1 MNIVILKGRLTRDP
15 DIRYTQGQEPI
26 CVARFN
32 LAVDR
37 KGKKDAQ
44 TTADFPSCVAFRK
57 TAESIGKWLKK
68 GTAVAITGRLQTGSY
83 TQNGQKV
90 YTTDVV
96 VSDWEFCESKG
107 KSESAQETTQEP
119 PEPTPDDG
127 GFMDLPEGMQE
138 ELPFV

>member
-1 MNIVILKGRLTRDP
+1 MNIVILKARLTRDP
-15 DIRYTQGQEPI
+15 DIRYTQGQKPI
-26 CVARFN
+26 CVARFS

-44 TTADFPSCVAFRK
+44 TTADFPSCVAFGK

-96 VSDWEFCESKG
+96 VSGWEFCESKG
-107 KSESAQETTQEP
+107 KSASAQETTQEP

>member
-26 CVARFN
+26 CVARFS

-119 PEPTPDDG
+119 PEPTSDDG
-127 GFMDLPEGMQE
+127 GFMELPEGMQE

>member
-26 CVARFN
+26 CVARFS

-44 TTADFPSCVAFRK
+44 TTADFPSCVAFGK

-83 TQNGQKV
+83 TQNCQKV

-96 VSDWEFCESKG
+96 VSGWEFCESKG
-107 KSESAQETTQEP
+107 KSASAQETTQEP

>member
-15 DIRYTQGQEPI
+15 DIRYTQGQKPI
-26 CVARFN
+26 CVARFS

-44 TTADFPSCVAFRK
+44 TTADFPSCVAFGK

-96 VSDWEFCESKG
+96 VSGWEFCESKG
-107 KSESAQETTQEP
+107 KSASAQETTQEP